1 MKVQAMPAKPSNE
14 SYGETDF
21 SRVGPSHIYLRRN
34 ILRVYKYMAG
44 GLTISGVTA
53 AVILYSGFYAAVA
66 GTYLMWALL
75 LAPVPI
81 GLILEFRLERISA
94 GTAQVA
100 YWSYAILLGLSL
112 TILSMLA
119 TGANIAEVFFVS
131 AATFLGMS
139 LWGDVSGSDITRL
152 GWFLM
157 MGLSG
162 VVIAALA
169 SLLLGSHGLQFAISV
184 MTVVIFTG
192 LMAWWTQ
199 RIKGAPGSDLR
210 SEINR

>member
-1 MKVQAMPAKPSNE
+1 MPAKPSNE
-14 SYGETDF
+14 SYGENDF
-21 SRVGPSHIYLRRN
+21 SCAGPNRIYLRRN

-44 GLTISGVTA
+44 GLAISGATA
-53 AVILYSGFYAAVA
+53 AFILYSGFYAAVA

-81 GLILEFRLERISA
+81 GLILEVRLERVGA

-139 LWGDVSGSDITRL
+139 LWGDLSGSDITRL

-157 MGLSG
+157 MGFSG

-169 SLLLGSHGLQFAISV
+169 SLLVGSRGLQFAISV
-184 MTVVIFTG
+184 IAVVIFTG

-199 RIKGAPGSDLR
+199 RIKGTPGSDLR
-210 SEINR
+210 SGINQ

>member
-1 MKVQAMPAKPSNE
+1 MPAKPSNE

-21 SRVGPSHIYLRRN
+21 SRTGPSRTYLRRN
-34 ILRVYKYMAG
+34 LLRVYKYMAG
-44 GLTISGVTA
+44 GLAISGATA
-53 AVILYSGFYAAVA
+53 AFILYSGFYAAVA

-81 GLILEFRLERISA
+81 GLILEFRLERISN
-94 GTAQVA
+94 GTAQAA

-119 TGANIAEVFFVS
+119 TGANMAEVFFVS

-139 LWGDVSGSDITRL
+139 LWGEVSRSDITQL
-152 GWFLM
+152 GWFLV

-162 VVIAALA
+162 VAIAALA

-184 MTVVIFTG
+184 IAVVIFTG

-199 RIKGAPGSDLR
+199 RLTGTPGADLR
-210 SEINR
+210 SEINQ

>member
-1 MKVQAMPAKPSNE
+1 
-14 SYGETDF
+14 
-21 SRVGPSHIYLRRN
+21 
-34 ILRVYKYMAG
+34 MAG
-44 GLTISGVTA
+44 GLAISGATA
-53 AVILYSGFYAAVA
+53 AFILYSGFYAAVA

-81 GLILEFRLERISA
+81 GLLLESRLERISN
-94 GTAQVA
+94 GTAQAA

-119 TGANIAEVFFVS
+119 TGANVAEVFFVS

-139 LWGDVSGSDITRL
+139 LWGEVSGSDITQL
-152 GWFLM
+152 GWFLV

-184 MTVVIFTG
+184 IAVVIFTG

-199 RIKGAPGSDLR
+199 RLTGTPGADRR
-210 SEINR
+210 SEINQ

>member
-14 SYGETDF
+14 SYGEADF
-21 SRVGPSHIYLRRN
+21 SCAGPNRTYLRRN

-44 GLTISGVTA
+44 GLAISGATA
-53 AVILYSGFYAAVA
+53 AFILHSGFYAAVA
-66 GTYLMWALL
+66 GTSLMWVLL

-81 GLILEFRLERISA
+81 GLMLEFRLERVSA

-131 AATFLGMS
+131 AATFQIGRAH
-139 LWGDVSGSDITRL
+139 V
-152 GWFLM
+152 
-157 MGLSG
+157 
-162 VVIAALA
+162 
-169 SLLLGSHGLQFAISV
+169 
-184 MTVVIFTG
+184 
-192 LMAWWTQ
+192 
-199 RIKGAPGSDLR
+199 
-210 SEINR
+210 